1 MIKKLACPI
10 HVDSPIVF
18 LNMES
23 CLDSALACVLCVS
36 EKKRQFNL
44 LPVQKILSTDQNSM
58 FDSWPPFQEKKYD
71 NITDIRKE
79 IKILIEQKEQQMERI
94 KSWFDQL
101 TKEVNQQ
108 ISERKSYILKQAQM
122 VSQLRENIIKKYI
135 ESSQNLHIKKLLEQN
150 LPIDQIEKSLQDF
163 IKSVYE
169 KSESQTQMFQN
180 LISFNQ
186 FINLEDQ
193 QSLTSNQKDIIKFI
207 KQINFFNV
215 NTEDIDLSE
224 SNIENLFGDQSN
236 FDDLRKLI
244 SEQKNQEDY
253 KYRDELELFMENSQ
267 NQLSTI
273 NSFVASDTCQK
284 EEILKTEYNQL
295 KQFSINFDNF
305 NQKSYKIKSDQLFCY
320 FTKALNPKKKYTF
333 RIRSKSFLSEQS
345 DVNVGLVKNI
355 KQYIPEVEIQITND
369 YNSFN
374 TQVEELE
381 FRICIEEN
389 LFKVLSYPNCNIIYK
404 SQILNKQNDIDLIA
418 NQKAEKNF
426 SQSIPKVGILQNQ
439 DLTKTNFQPSSQQN
453 QNICLSNQGCNQQS
467 IPNVVWKSQQLSKV
481 NFQALDQNN
490 QISND
495 NNSIQ
500 QKQITNFN
508 LLQKNNNQQ
517 SFNNGDQK
525 SQQFTSHNFQNN
537 LISNDK
543 NSIQQASITD
553 INKLQK
559 NNNQTNNNDDLQSQ
573 QLTNHNFQK
582 LKQNN
587 SIVND
592 SNTEVEKNTDFFQR
606 YNIQQRAKNLYQK
619 INNPNTQSQKQNAPL
634 SNDNSKVETS
644 NNYVNIFEKN
654 NQGINF
660 DQKSLQFTSI
670 NFQNNSLFNNSNSI
684 VGTST
689 SNVNIIQNNNSS
701 QIVSNT
707 NYKSQQQFTSLNFK
721 NQNQSNQILNENNS
735 RDEASIPNVN
745 TFQIQFQ
752 QKQNIQSQN
761 QGSNSQNMIN
771 VDQKSQ
777 QLTNPN
783 FLSLKQIDQISND
796 SNSREGTQSDIL
808 QNKAEENKDIQQNQ
822 EKNKEQASSQATLSK
837 NNVSLFQEKIK
848 PLFSQ
853 QEEIK
858 KQSQNTFQS
867 SQNDDN
873 KNNVDERQ
881 RENSV
886 KSQQAS
892 LESQGNNSN
901 LNSQIFS
908 NKNNLSQEQLS
919 QNIDKQKNVEELLN
933 LQTSSSQFSQK
944 SDPQTGSFKIQQSQ
958 IKNTI
963 NQIHNKINHMQN
975 NNNFLSQELTKTND
989 PPKLCS
995 QNVSIAN
1002 NNNNKIDFITSNN
1015 LQKNLTSQLSQQEQ
1029 QNQKNII
1036 SNQNTLKVN
1045 QQEQKSIQ
1053 IIENENSSNQSS
1065 SQQYYFAIL
1074 FNNCDVDEQFKVTYF
1089 NESDFFIDG
1098 AYKFNL

>member
-654 NQGINF
+654 NQG
-660 DQKSLQFTSI
+660 
-670 NFQNNSLFNNSNSI
+670 
-684 VGTST
+684 
-689 SNVNIIQNNNSS
+689 
-701 QIVSNT
+701 
-707 NYKSQQQFTSLNFK
+707 
-721 NQNQSNQILNENNS
+721 
-735 RDEASIPNVN
+735 
-745 TFQIQFQ
+745 
-752 QKQNIQSQN
+752 
-761 QGSNSQNMIN
+761 SNSQNMIN